1 MSNRIAKRRLL
12 TRSSAL
18 FALLGIA
25 LSTSPVA
32 HCQESLSEVRRNEFG
47 AWGGYSLG
55 SPHLYGT
62 IGHGQLAVLALRYG
76 RTVFVSRNVRIEY
89 TIDVLPAEIVR
100 QAAYMS
106 CVARSRAGYVS
117 SYCKQGRET
126 VYGGGLS
133 PFGWKFDL
141 RRPRRFP
148 LFGALSSGFVVSTR
162 PVPIDV
168 PGDEQFNFTFDFEAG
183 FQHFNAARNR
193 AWIVG
198 YKVQHISNGYRG
210 NINPGLD
217 LNVLFLGY
225 SFFK

>member
-1 MSNRIAKRRLL
+1 MSNHIAKRPLL
-12 TRSSAL
+12 SFPSAL
-18 FALLGIA
+18 LFLLGIA
-25 LSTSPVA
+25 LSTVPVA
-32 HCQESLSEVRRNEFG
+32 CCQDSLPQGGQNEFG

-62 IGHGQLAVLALRYG
+62 IGHGQLGVLGLRYG
-76 RTVFVSRNVRIEY
+76 RTVFVSPKVRIEY

-100 QAAYMS
+100 QAGYVS
-106 CVARSRAGYVS
+106 CVVRSRAGYVP
-117 SYCKQGRET
+117 SYCKQGQET

-148 LFGALSSGFVVSTR
+148 VFGALSSGFVLSTR

-168 PGDEQFNFTFDFEAG
+168 PGDEQFNFTFDFEVG
-183 FQHFNAARNR
+183 FEHFNAARNR
-193 AWIVG
+193 AWILG

>member
-1 MSNRIAKRRLL
+1 MSNHISKRRLI
-12 TRSSAL
+12 RFPSAL
-18 FALLGIA
+18 LFLLGIA
-25 LSTSPVA
+25 LSTVPVA
-32 HCQESLSEVRRNEFG
+32 CCQDSLPEGRKNEFG

-55 SPHLYGT
+55 SPHVYGT
-62 IGHGQLAVLALRYG
+62 IGHGQLGVLGLRYG
-76 RTVFVSRNVRIEY
+76 RTVFLSSKVRIEY

-100 QAAYMS
+100 QASYVS
-106 CVARSRAGYVS
+106 CVVRSRAGYIP
-117 SYCKQGRET
+117 SYCKQGQET

-148 LFGALSSGFVVSTR
+148 VFGALSGGFVASER
-162 PVPIDV
+162 PVPIDI

-183 FQHFNAARNR
+183 FEHFNAARDR

-210 NINPGLD
+210 RINPGLD

-225 SFFK
+225 SFFR